1 MNRRTALKYVTLS
14 GAAAMLLP
22 GCLTDKKKVSVALNN
37 LQITAEDEALLA
49 ELADT
54 ILPAA
59 GDTPGAK
66 QLETHL
72 FTLVMVDD
80 CTAPGDKDKFMKGLR
95 QFNGAFGS
103 EAFMDITPEKRFEAL
118 TAFEKDIDSKDEA
131 LKYFYST
138 ARGYTIYGFTTSQYF
153 LSEVRNFKLVPGPVF
168 HGCVPVSDNV

>member
-1 MNRRTALKYVTLS
+1 MDRRTALRYVTLS

-22 GCLTDKKKVSVALNN
+22 GCLTDKKKVSVALAN
-37 LQITAEDEALLA
+37 LQVTAEDEALLA

-59 GDTPGAK
+59 GDKPGAK

-80 CTAPGDKDKFMKGLR
+80 CVAPGDKEKFMKGLR
-95 QFNGAFGS
+95 AFNTSFEGDAFLD
-103 EAFMDITPEKRFEAL
+103 MTPEKRLEAL
-118 TAFEKDIDSKDEA
+118 TEFEKEMESKDES

-153 LSEVRNFKLVPGPVF
+153 LTEVRNFKLVPGPVF
-168 HGCVPVSDNV
+168 RGCVPVSEKV